1 MEFPLAHKDPSSAA
15 GTQQGQRSLI
25 FVTGMDD
32 WVSSDDQTFFHG
44 LKLAVSDIKMWILMI
59 MITGKVFSHHKKGR
73 PPFGRAL
80 TNDC

>member
-1 MEFPLAHKDPSSAA
+1 
-15 GTQQGQRSLI
+15 
-25 FVTGMDD
+25 MDD

-73 PPFGRAL
+73 PPFGHAL
-80 TNDC
+80 TNDYL